1 MEISD
6 AETKKT
12 LNRMSHTVTKL
23 QEQVKKKK
31 PKKLEEVKC
40 EEELKEEEEEEA
52 SNEEEENEG
61 GFGAF
66 KLKGKKPTKTQKES
80 KAKGRQVRK

>member
-40 EEELKEEEEEEA
+40 EEELKEEEEEEHQMQ
-52 SNEEEENEG
+52 
-61 GFGAF
+61 
-66 KLKGKKPTKTQKES
+66 KKRMKGVLEPLN
-80 KAKGRQVRK
+80 